1 MLLLRPQ
8 GQIWTSRHFLCARAH
23 TELIMSVRSGWPSD
37 IPVRCGCGHCLPFRD
52 EPTEPQEGQVASPR
66 SHCGQAGRVKGPW
79 QSPDM
84 REVKRQREPSGP
96 QWNKQHFWAP
106 GTTQTISFC
115 LVQKKGSVKEKN
127 KTIKSICRGNVNTA
141 CWVAVHLVGKMH
153 LSLGGITGSVSF
165 RSCLGAGRSPWTQG
179 CTGAGP
185 LPGLCGWW
193 SSLCSWLSAIT
204 ASPTSPCPSVLL
216 PAPQG
221 HSEIS
226 GGR

>member
-1 MLLLRPQ
+1 
-8 GQIWTSRHFLCARAH
+8 
-23 TELIMSVRSGWPSD
+23 
-37 IPVRCGCGHCLPFRD
+37 
-52 EPTEPQEGQVASPR
+52 
-66 SHCGQAGRVKGPW
+66 
-79 QSPDM
+79 M

-153 LSLGGITGSVSF
+153 LSLGGIAGSVSF
-165 RSCLGAGRSPWTQG
+165 RSCLGAGGSPWTQG

-193 SSLCSWLSAIT
+193 SSLCSWLSAII
-204 ASPTSPCPSVLL
+204 TSPHLSVHLSFCQL
-216 PAPQG
+216 PRAVLKTVHFYG
-221 HSEIS
+221 RL
-226 GGR
+226 GGKAERRRFRVSRYMD